1 MGYGERSRLARFSGA
16 PINGAE
22 LELKQERERARPRL
36 AEYQC
41 PKCGAKASAPHA
53 YGAAVCEPAL
63 DPETME
69 DAVRRGGR
77 AEEIKT
83 RKGCGW
89 LLRLE
94 PFGDVLTADDVA
106 YVGPWR
112 PSRMAVIQAMMPKI
126 IENWQRRG
134 VGPPALKRLPSW
146 RKANIVEVEVQGD
159 EHGRGEPR
167 PTVPAGLD
175 LCQGPE
181 TPPEANPATA
191 PETSD
196 PTA

>member
-1 MGYGERSRLARFSGA
+1 MGYGKRSRLARFSGA

-36 AEYQC
+36 AEYEC
-41 PKCGAKASAPHA
+41 PKCGSKASAPHA

-63 DPETME
+63 DTETME
-69 DAVRRGGR
+69 DAVARGGR

-94 PFGDVLTADDVA
+94 PFGDALTADDVA

-112 PSRMAVIQAMMPKI
+112 PSRMAVIQAMMPRI

-134 VGPPALKRLPSW
+134 VGPPALWKAAQW
-146 RKANIVEVEVQGD
+146 RDKAAIEVHIPEVV
-159 EHGRGEPR
+159 HGQGEPR
-167 PTVPAGLD
+167 SADDGLD
-175 LCQGPE
+175 HAAGSA
-181 TPPEANPATA
+181 TPPKADPATPA
-191 PETSD
+191 ETRD
-196 PTA
+196 PAA

>member
-36 AEYQC
+36 AEYEC
-41 PKCGAKASAPHA
+41 PKCGSKASAPHA

-69 DAVRRGGR
+69 DAVARGGR
-77 AEEIKT
+77 VEEIKS

-134 VGPPALKRLPSW
+134 VGPPAL
-146 RKANIVEVEVQGD
+146 RKASQWRDKAAIEVRISEVK
-159 EHGRGEPR
+159 HGGGQPG
-167 PTVPAGLD
+167 PADDGLD
-175 LCQGPE
+175 HAAGS
-181 TPPEANPATA
+181 TAPPEANPATA